1 MSAELS
7 PDGDS
12 DVMARLTQH
21 FAGEVK
27 QEAAPAPSAEEVTE
41 EVAAPEEEEVSEVS
55 EELEDVEING
65 AAYKV
70 PTTIKSQLMNQQ
82 DYTRKSQEVAD
93 MRRQVQAQAQSIQ
106 LQQKFQTETADD
118 FKKLNA
124 LQARLDAFKALDWSN
139 MDSHTYG
146 LTKDARDTTKEEI
159 AETQTLLKQKAE
171 QFQQAHKRVRA
182 EQAQAAYEFIGKH
195 VKGFTPDSDVEKGVA
210 RFVANYGVSTE
221 NFADLAVH
229 VPGIAVLAAKAKA
242 YDELQT
248 SKSAAVTKVKAA
260 PPVVK
265 PGAASNTSV
274 QQRNY
279 QKAREALK
287 KDGSVDALQRA
298 LMIRGIK

>member
-106 LQQKFQTETADD
+106 LQQKFQAETADD
-118 FKKLNA
+118 FGKLNQ
-124 LQARLDAFKALDWSN
+124 LKARMDAFKAVDWSQLSTDE
-139 MDSHTYG
+139 MVRTKATYDN
-146 LTKDARDTTKEEI
+146 LKEEFQE
-159 AETQTLLKQKAE
+159 AQTALSKKAE
-171 QFQQAHKRVRA
+171 RFQQEHTKVRR

>member
-221 NFADLAVH
+221 NFVDLAVH

-248 SKSAAVTKVKAA
+248 SKTAAVTKVKAA

-287 KDGSVDALQRA
+287 NDGSIDALQRA